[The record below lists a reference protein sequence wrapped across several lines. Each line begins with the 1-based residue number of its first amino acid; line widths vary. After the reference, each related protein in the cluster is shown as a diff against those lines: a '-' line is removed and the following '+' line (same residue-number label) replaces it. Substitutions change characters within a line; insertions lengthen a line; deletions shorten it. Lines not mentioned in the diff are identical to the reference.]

1 MPMTCPIYR
10 RAAAKIKREA
20 KSCDRD
26 PITLA
31 YGDPA
36 RARAILSESAKGK
49 PIPASTAA
57 RWAEWLGV

>member
-1 MPMTCPIYR
+1 MTCPIYR

-26 PITLA
+26 PVTLA

-36 RARAILSESAKGK
+36 RARAILDESAKGR
-49 PIPASTAA
+49 PIPAQTAA
-57 RWAEWLGV
+57 RWSEWLGV

>member
-1 MPMTCPIYR
+1 MTCPIYR
-10 RAAAKIKREA
+10 RAVAKIKREA

-26 PITLA
+26 PVTLA
-31 YGDPA
+31 YGWPD

-49 PIPASTAA
+49 PIPAQTAA

>member
-1 MPMTCPIYR
+1 MSCPIYR

-26 PITLA
+26 PVTLA

-36 RARAILSESAKGK
+36 RARAILAESAKGK
-49 PIPASTAA
+49 PIPAATATS
-57 RWAEWLGV
+57 WAEWLGV